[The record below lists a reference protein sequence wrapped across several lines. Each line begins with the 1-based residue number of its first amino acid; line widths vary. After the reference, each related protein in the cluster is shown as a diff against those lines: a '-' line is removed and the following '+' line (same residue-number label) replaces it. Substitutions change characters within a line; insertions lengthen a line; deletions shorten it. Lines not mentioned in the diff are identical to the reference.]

1 MKIILSYGLGVDST
15 AILLRWLTEPGTRW
29 FDLRDLVVVTAQT
42 GDEWVETAYLVEQH
56 IYPLLARHGVRTVQ
70 VSRAGPRQKDGIV
83 TLDDTTNPILCLT
96 SAPGAYRLS
105 DELLSV
111 ATVPQSGGVRKC
123 SLKFKG
129 WVLDQ
134 VIAQI
139 VGDDEFVHVVGFE
152 ANEARRM
159 LQDMP
164 LGLPTRIPSYP
175 LIEWGWDR
183 AAAEQYILGKLGV
196 KWPKSACVQC
206 PFAFSLAEG
215 RDRTIPRYLAN
226 PHEALLGLTMEHLAV
241 AINPRQGL
249 LAGEQLYDLIASNPD
264 SGPLLELFERRL
276 DRLPWA
282 VYDVRRAM
290 GAKPGDAMA
299 RGQTY
304 RSLELLVEGTRADVL
319 ARLDRAAHLLGRE
332 VETDG
337 RHHRLWLRTRNLYYP
352 CVEHALVVA
361 PALAHDKTFK
371 SFERSWLAG
380 LNGPAQLSLSF

>member
-1 MKIILSYGLGVDST
+1 MKIVFSYGMGLDST
-15 AILLRWLTEPGTRW
+15 AILLRWLTEPCSRW

-70 VSRAGPRQKDGIV
+70 VARAGRRQKDGIV
-83 TLDDTTNPILCLT
+83 TLDDTTHPILCLS

-105 DELLSV
+105 DELLQV

-134 VIAQI
+134 AIAEI
-139 VGDDEFVHVVGFE
+139 VGDEEFVHVVGFE
-152 ANEARRM
+152 AGEVKRM
-159 LQDMP
+159 LKDMP
-164 LGLPTRIPSYP
+164 LGLPNRIPSYP

-183 AAAEQYILGKLGV
+183 ATCEQYVLDRLGV
-196 KWPKSACVQC
+196 VWPKSACVQC
-206 PFAFSLAEG
+206 PYAFSLAEG

-226 PHEALLGLTMEHLAV
+226 PYEALLGLTMEHLAV
-241 AINPRQGL
+241 AVNPRQGL
-249 LAGEQLYDLIASNPD
+249 LAGEQLYDLIASTPG
-264 SGPLLELFERRL
+264 SGPLLDMFERRL
-276 DRLPWA
+276 SNLPWA

-290 GAKPGDAMA
+290 AAKPGDQMA

-304 RSLELLVEGTRADVL
+304 RSLELLVEGTRAEAFTHL
-319 ARLDRAAHLLGRE
+319 YRAAHLLGRQ

-337 RHHRLWLRTRNLYYP
+337 RHHRVWLRTRNLYYP

-371 SFERSWLAG
+371 TFEKAWLAG
-380 LNGPAQLSLSF
+380 LNGPAQLTFDF